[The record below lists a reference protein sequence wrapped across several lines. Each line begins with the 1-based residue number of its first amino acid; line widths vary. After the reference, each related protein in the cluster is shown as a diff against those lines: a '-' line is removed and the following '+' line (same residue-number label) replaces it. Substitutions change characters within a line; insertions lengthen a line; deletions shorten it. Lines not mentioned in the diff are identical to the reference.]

1 MLIFSAILSGLAVG
15 SMYGLLALG
24 YHVTWAVSNTV
35 NFALGSSMM
44 LGAVLTYSFAITA
57 GWPMAFA
64 VPTALLGCAIY
75 GLLIERFVVRPFVAR
90 NSDAWLMA
98 TVAAGIVLDT
108 VVLFTFGKE
117 PRALPSPLAATPFQ
131 IFGAGIF
138 PLQIVIP
145 LVGLA
150 IAATLHTVSRR
161 TRWGKAMLAV
171 VQNRRAAALM
181 GIDVTATIAA
191 AYALA
196 TVFAGTAGIL
206 VAPLFNVSSTMG
218 FLFGIKA
225 FAVAILGGID
235 NAWGVVIAGI
245 LFGITEA
252 LITAV
257 LGSSYTYIL
266 SFGLVIVALALMP
279 HGLLGRARVR
289 KV

>member
-1 MLIFSAILSGLAVG
+1 MLIFSALLSGLAVG

-44 LGAVLTYSFAITA
+44 LGAVLTYSLAVTT

-64 VPTALLGCAIY
+64 VPTALVLCAIY
-75 GLLIERFVVRPFVAR
+75 GLVIERFVVRPFVAR

-98 TVAAGIVLDT
+98 TVAAGIVLDNM
-108 VVLFTFGKE
+108 VLFTFGKE
-117 PRALPSPLAATPFQ
+117 PRALPSPLAATPIS

-145 LVGLA
+145 VVGLA
-150 IAATLHTVSRR
+150 IAGTLHAVTRR
-161 TRWGKAMLAV
+161 TRLGKAMLAV
-171 VQNRRAAALM
+171 VQNRRAASLM
-181 GIDVTATIAA
+181 GIDVTTTIAA
-191 AYALA
+191 VYALA

-235 NAWGVVIAGI
+235 NAWGVVIAGL

-252 LITAV
+252 LITAL

-266 SFGLVIVALALMP
+266 SFLLVIVALALMP
-279 HGLLGRARVR
+279 HGLLGRARLR